1 MNTIDD
7 TIASLERRVKE
18 LEMCC
23 ERLKVLV
30 DELDKRK
37 ADRTFERPPVY
48 FHPTE
53 VTHFEGGQ
61 EDKLTGERR

>member
-1 MNTIDD
+1 MNTVDD

-48 FHPTE
+48 FHPSE
-53 VTHFEGGQ
+53 VPHFEGDRD
-61 EDKLTGERR
+61 ELTGQHR

>member
-1 MNTIDD
+1 MHTNENTIV
-7 TIASLERRVKE
+7 SLERRVKE

-23 ERLKVLV
+23 ERLKILI

-53 VTHFEGGQ
+53 VPYFEGGKDDALKRQ
-61 EDKLTGERR
+61 D

>member
-1 MNTIDD
+1 MNDD
-7 TIASLERRVKE
+7 HITSLERRVKE
-18 LEMCC
+18 LETCC

-53 VTHFEGGQ
+53 VPRFEGSRD
-61 EDKLTGERR
+61 ELTKER

>member
-1 MNTIDD
+1 MAET
-7 TIASLERRVKE
+7 TIASLERRIKE

-53 VTHFEGGQ
+53 VPRFEGEQ
-61 EDKLTGERR
+61 DKLSGERRQG

>member
-1 MNTIDD
+1 
-7 TIASLERRVKE
+7 
-18 LEMCC
+18 MCC
-23 ERLKVLV
+23 ERLKALI

-53 VTHFEGGQ
+53 VPYFEG
-61 EDKLTGERR
+61 DKGDELKEERR

>member
-1 MNTIDD
+1 MNDD
-7 TIASLERRVKE
+7 RITSLERRVKE
-18 LEMCC
+18 LETCC

-48 FHPTE
+48 FHPAE
-53 VTHFEGGQ
+53 VPRFEGSRD
-61 EDKLTGERR
+61 ELTKER

>member
-1 MNTIDD
+1 MAEATV
-7 TIASLERRVKE
+7 ASLERRVKE

-37 ADRTFERPPVY
+37 ADRAFEHPPVY

-53 VTHFEGGQ
+53 VPRFEGEQ
-61 EDKLTGERR
+61 DKLSSERRRV

>member
-1 MNTIDD
+1 MNTVDD
-7 TIASLERRVKE
+7 TVASLERRVKE

-53 VTHFEGGQ
+53 VPHFEGGQ